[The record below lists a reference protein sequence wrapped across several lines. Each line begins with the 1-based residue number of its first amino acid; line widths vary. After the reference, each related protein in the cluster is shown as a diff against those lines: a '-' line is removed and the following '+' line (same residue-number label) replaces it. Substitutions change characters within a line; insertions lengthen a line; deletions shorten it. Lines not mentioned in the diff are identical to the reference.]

1 MKNRLP
7 TQQDLIREDIASK
20 VRDFWHHQKVED
32 FVPGLT
38 PVPVTGKKIFADD
51 IVKTVDSVLDAWFTG
66 SENEEKL
73 ERSLSR
79 FVGMRGGTFVNSGSS
94 ANLLAISALTSPKLG
109 KRALQPGDE
118 IITLAMGFPTTVA
131 PILQNNCVPVFI
143 DCSLP
148 DFGFDRDQLVRA
160 IGPKTKAVI
169 FAHTLGIPFDAEF
182 VRAICDEHK
191 LWMIEDTCDALGAE
205 VGGVKAGSFG
215 DLSTISFYPAHHI
228 TAGEGGMVLTKSPL
242 MKKIVESFRDWGR
255 DCYCD
260 TGVDNTCQKR
270 YGWQLGS
277 LPEGYDHKYIYTH
290 LGYNLKASDMQ
301 AALGLSQ
308 FSHLSDFI
316 SQRRDNYTYLWNGL
330 RKVWQIRLAEPSEN
344 STPSW
349 FGFPMLIDPKLPVS
363 TRNDLA
369 KFLEMRKI
377 GTRLLFGGNLL
388 RHPAFARSAAE
399 QRFPLPNSDEVM
411 NHCIWVG
418 VHPSLSQDMLD
429 WIINSIHQFFEDVRV

>member
-1 MKNRLP
+1 
-7 TQQDLIREDIASK
+7 
-20 VRDFWHHQKVED
+20 
-32 FVPGLT
+32 
-38 PVPVTGKKIFADD
+38 
-51 IVKTVDSVLDAWFTG
+51 
-66 SENEEKL
+66 
-73 ERSLSR
+73 
-79 FVGMRGGTFVNSGSS
+79 
-94 ANLLAISALTSPKLG
+94 
-109 KRALQPGDE
+109 
-118 IITLAMGFPTTVA
+118 
-131 PILQNNCVPVFI
+131 
-143 DCSLP
+143 
-148 DFGFDRDQLVRA
+148 
-160 IGPKTKAVI
+160 
-169 FAHTLGIPFDAEF
+169 
-182 VRAICDEHK
+182 
-191 LWMIEDTCDALGAE
+191 
-205 VGGVKAGSFG
+205 
-215 DLSTISFYPAHHI
+215 
-228 TAGEGGMVLTKSPL
+228 

-277 LPEGYDHKYIYTH
+277 LHEGYDHKYIYTH

-316 SQRRDNYTYLWNGL
+316 SQRRDNFTYLWNGL
-330 RKVWQIRLAEPSEN
+330 RKVWQMRLAEPSEN

-349 FGFPMLIDPKLPVS
+349 FGFQMLIDPKLPVS

-429 WIINSIHQFFEDVRV
+429 WIINSIHQFFDDVRV